1 MEELKNRYAFR
12 IEQFG
17 TIVARLGRKRN
28 AITCCKLLCF
38 GLIFYLGYKF
48 AISWGGSAPAKS
60 TILFLYGSV
69 LLIPVYV
76 LLSFW
81 DSRTVA
87 AMNRYTALMKCSSLE
102 LEYLSG
108 NYTNLENGQEFINPS
123 HSYSYDLDIFGDNS
137 IYQEINRTVTRSGA
151 VRLAEMLETNC
162 KDPERIRQ
170 IQACT
175 EELKE
180 HLDFCHNFRAAGMI
194 HGTNGFAQDVITRW
208 MDKKPFFRHKYL
220 LYGVYCVNTVMA
232 ALLFAAVFYRVPAGY
247 CILLFILQLSLVII
261 RINGINQLNTD
272 LGTFIKALSNYIY
285 IIENLKDT
293 SFSSGEMSRIKEKLF
308 GEKDAVK
315 AFGKLKKIQDSL
327 DSRLNFLAMVL
338 LNGLYMR
345 DFHTVYRM
353 DVWKKEYL
361 AHIPAWM
368 ECITLLDVYISMAN
382 YRYNHPE
389 FTMPKINNPVILME
403 TSGAQKIYSATSLGH
418 PLLHGNTVV
427 TNDFH
432 LSSLHDFYI
441 ITGANMAGKSTFL
454 RAVGINLVL
463 ALSGNP
469 VFAAEFSCVPID
481 LFTSMRTTD
490 NLARGTSYF
499 HAELLRLKELT
510 CKAAGAPLFIILD
523 EMLKGTN
530 SVDKLHGSVKFLE
543 KLLTLPVCGLV
554 ATHDLAL
561 GDMKQKY
568 PANFNNLCFEIE
580 HTAADI
586 IYDYKLKAGVSKN
599 MNASILLEKMGL
611 L

>member
-1 MEELKNRYAFR
+1 MEELKNTYAAR
-12 IEQFG
+12 IERFG
-17 TIVARLGRKRN
+17 KIAVRLGRKRN
-28 AITCCKLLCF
+28 VITCGKLLCF
-38 GLIFYLGYKF
+38 CLIFYLGYRF
-48 AISWGGSAPAKS
+48 AVSYEGPS
-60 TILFLYGSV
+60 TGKYEILFLYGAV
-69 LLIPVYV
+69 FFIPVYV
-76 LLSFW
+76 LLSVL

-108 NYTNLENGQEFINPS
+108 NYTNLENGNEFTNPS
-123 HSYSYDLDIFGDNS
+123 HSYSYDLDIFGENS

-151 VRLAEMLETNC
+151 VMLAEMLETNA
-162 KDPERIRQ
+162 KDPERIRR

-175 EELKE
+175 GELKE
-180 HLDFCHNFRAAGMI
+180 NLDFCHNFRAAGMI
-194 HGTNGFAQDVITRW
+194 HRINGFEQDVITRW
-208 MDKKPFFRHKYL
+208 MDKKPFFRQKYAL
-220 LYGVYCVNTVMA
+220 FFIYILNTVMA
-232 ALLFAAVFYRVPAGY
+232 VLLFAAIFYGVPAGY
-247 CILLFILQLSLVII
+247 CILLFILQLAFVLM
-261 RINGINQLNTD
+261 RIKGINQLNAD

-285 IIENLKDT
+285 IIEKLKDI
-293 SFSSGEMSRIKEKLF
+293 SFISGEMIHIKEKIF
-308 GEKDAVK
+308 GKKDAVK
-315 AFGKLKKIQDSL
+315 AFRKLKKIQASL
-327 DSRLNFLAMVL
+327 DSRINVLVMVM

-345 DFHTVYRM
+345 DFHTVRRM
-353 DVWKKEYL
+353 DIWKEEYL
-361 AHIPAWM
+361 AFIPSWM
-368 ECITLLDVYISMAN
+368 ECITLLDVYVSMAN

-389 FTMPKINNPVILME
+389 FTIPEINTPS
-403 TSGAQKIYSATSLGH
+403 TSTVTSTKQEIFSAISLGH
-418 PLLHGNTVV
+418 PLLHGNTIV

-469 VFAAEFSCVPID
+469 VFATEFSCVPID

-510 CKAAGAPLFIILD
+510 CKAAAAPLFIILD

-530 SVDKLHGSVKFLE
+530 SVDKLNGSIKFLE

-568 PANFNNLCFEIE
+568 PAHFNNLCFEIE
-580 HTAADI
+580 HTTADI
-586 IYDYKLKAGVSKN
+586 VYDYKLKAGVSKN
-599 MNASILLEKMGL
+599 MNASILLERMGL